1 MYVGYEYYKETYN
14 GTVPMERFNNLEI
27 RASNL
32 IDYYTFNRLKDKE
45 IGNKAKFAVCELIDY
60 LAELK
65 ATGGK
70 EVASET
76 VGTHSITYVTAK
88 DGRDPIKAKQK
99 SIVAKYLAHTGLMYR
114 GVR

>member
-1 MYVGYEYYKETYN
+1 MYVDYEFYQNTYG
-14 GTVPMERFNNLEI
+14 GTLTADIFASLVVP
-27 RASNL
+27 ASS
-32 IDYYTFNRLKDKE
+32 IVDYYTFNRIKE
-45 IGNKAKFAVCELIDY
+45 PDTKVKYAVCELIDY

>member
-45 IGNKAKFAVCELIDY
+45 IDNKVKFAVCELIDNLY
-60 LAELK
+60 ELDNFQ
-65 ATGGK
+65 GK
-70 EVASET
+70 DKESEK
-76 VGTHSITYVTAK
+76 VGQYSVTYSKV
-88 DGRDPIKAKQK
+88 REEELEQEQK
-99 SIVAKYLAHTGLMYR
+99 NIILKYLGHTGLLYR
-114 GVR
+114 GR